1 MAQNDTKCPKLSK
14 NNQKIWLTGRK
25 CFSFGQIQKYPK
37 WPSNGPQK
45 SIKLLAGCHPPPGG
59 WDAAAHPTPW
69 TRLAQTRLEEKS
81 VRFKIFKIP
90 IQWGK
95 FFWHEAPEKNIE
107 GVSKKRSKK
116 EYEGKIHREV
126 PGKKANWQGSQG
138 TPLGPRGGS
147 PDPPSCPHGLGGLGG
162 GGRRS
167 DLPLRKNNTPLRTLC
182 PPDGQMTK

>member
-126 PGKKANWQGSQG
+126 PGKKANWQGVPREP
-138 TPLGPRGGS
+138 PLGPEGGVQTL
-147 PDPPSCPHGLGGLGG
+147 PLAPMAWVAWGG
-162 GGRRS
+162 GGQTF
-167 DLPLRKNNTPLRTLC
+167 PCAKTTPHCGLSA
-182 PPDGQMTK
+182 PPMGK